1 MEGFCLMAGSTKQKK
16 LDQSHL
22 ESAEVKRIMAE
33 AEMYSNEE
41 YASQSDDCSMGNE
54 DQDQPIIC
62 MRSHWGEDITCEA
75 SSNIMIQMM
84 LVLLLA
90 LLR

>member
-41 YASQSDDCSMGNE
+41 SASQNDDCSVGNE
-54 DQDQPIIC
+54 VQDQPIIC
-62 MRSHWGEDITCEA
+62 MRSHWGEDIT
-75 SSNIMIQMM
+75 
-84 LVLLLA
+84 
-90 LLR
+90 